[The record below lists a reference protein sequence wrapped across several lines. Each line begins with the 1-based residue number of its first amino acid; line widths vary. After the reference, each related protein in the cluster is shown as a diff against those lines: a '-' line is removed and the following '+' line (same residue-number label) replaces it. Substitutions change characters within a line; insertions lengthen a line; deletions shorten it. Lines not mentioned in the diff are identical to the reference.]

1 MAWWTAFLLGL
12 VGSLHC
18 LGMCGPLALA
28 LPAARRH
35 GADFV
40 AGRVLYNGGRILT
53 YGALGILFGLIG
65 QTLVLAGLQQ
75 ALSLL
80 AGAFI
85 LGYLLLRRR
94 PVFAVTGTGLVARAV
109 GRLKTSLGGLLKRH
123 SKRALFGIGLLNGL
137 LPCGLVYVA
146 LAAAAATGSAL
157 GGMEY
162 MVWFG
167 IGTAPMML
175 GVSLFGKFVQGSLQR
190 HFQRLVPV
198 ALGVMAVLFL
208 LRGMALGIPYI
219 SPDLHAGPGMAGCCH

>member
-28 LPAARRH
+28 LPAARRQ

-40 AGRVLYNGGRILT
+40 AGRILYNGGRILT
-53 YGALGILFGLIG
+53 YGVLGVLFGLIG
-65 QTLVLAGLQQ
+65 QSLVLAGLQQ
-75 ALSLL
+75 WLSIL
-80 AGAFI
+80 AGLFI

-94 PVFAVTGTGLVARAV
+94 PAFAVTGAGWVARAV
-109 GRLKTSLGGLLKRH
+109 GRLKTSLGGLLKHR

-146 LAAAAATGSAL
+146 LAAAAATGSA
-157 GGMEY
+157 GGGLEY

-167 IGTAPMML
+167 IGTTPLML
-175 GVSLFGKFVQGSLQR
+175 GVSMAGKAVQGSLHR

-198 ALGVMAVLFL
+198 ALAAMAVLFL
-208 LRGMALGIPYI
+208 LRGMSLGIPYV
-219 SPDLHAGPGMAGCCH
+219 SPDLHAGPDAAACH